1 MKFNNTLQLWSG
13 STNAVNITTGG
24 NVGIGTANP
33 ATALD
38 AYTGTMNAAT
48 VTATSGTFKG
58 APAAAANV
66 LTVTN
71 TTATGNVAQF
81 SSSAQAN
88 ALLVMGSGSVGI
100 NTSNTSTPYS
110 LEIFASTSIA
120 TTGGTIY
127 PCLRLNGNGVGARQ
141 TAIDFTTFSNR
152 AAGPS
157 ARIAAV
163 DNGGQSSALAFYTAA
178 TGGSSTLAR
187 GLLIDTNLAV
197 TIDALAG
204 AAGLRYVGT
213 TTAGTLYTTS
223 VTPSDA
229 RLKTSRVPIENGLAK
244 VMALN
249 PIYFN
254 WINTSEYGPERE
266 IGFIAQ
272 EVLEIV
278 PEVVRFENDFY
289 GIKYEQ
295 LTAVLTKAIQELTAR
310 LQIAEQEIAL
320 LKAR

>member
-1 MKFNNTLQLWSG
+1 
-13 STNAVNITTGG
+13 
-24 NVGIGTANP
+24 
-33 ATALD
+33 
-38 AYTGTMNAAT
+38 MNAAT
-48 VTATSGTFKG
+48 VTATSGTVSG

-88 ALLVMGSGSVGI
+88 ALLVMGNGSVGI

-127 PCLRLNGNGVGARQ
+127 PCLRLNGNGVGGRQ

-152 AAGPS
+152 ALGPS

-163 DNGGQSSALAFYTAA
+163 DNGSQASALAFYTTANSTA
-178 TGGSSTLAR
+178 TLAR

-213 TTAGTLYTTS
+213 TVAGTLYTTS

-310 LQIAEQEIAL
+310 LQVAEQEIAL